1 MKLRAGEI
9 TRYINTPANTTSVKK
24 CESAPMHSAPMPTP
38 VPKTSG
44 VHRQFQKKW
53 LGQTGIKVIG
63 PSDLC
68 DDDSLNNAGDQMIGL
83 IIASYYSAA
92 HDSPLKKTYVADF
105 QKAAG
110 LRADFTS
117 LGAYDGLH
125 LIYEALKKTG
135 GDADGDKLIAAMI
148 GMGWES
154 PRSPISIDPAT
165 RDIVSNIYI
174 CKVE

>member
-24 CESAPMHSAPMPTP
+24 CESAPMHSAPMPTT

-68 DDDSLNNAGDQMIGL
+68 DDDSLKQCRRSDDRVDHRRLLFGRARF
-83 IIASYYSAA
+83 AA
-92 HDSPLKKTYVADF
+92 QQNL
-105 QKAAG
+105 
-110 LRADFTS
+110 
-117 LGAYDGLH
+117 
-125 LIYEALKKTG
+125 
-135 GDADGDKLIAAMI
+135 
-148 GMGWES
+148 
-154 PRSPISIDPAT
+154 
-165 RDIVSNIYI
+165 
-174 CKVE
+174 